1 MRLLSRQLS
10 PVPCRLKTSDMS
22 TKPKQDRRIIRTV
35 DRLLGAIDRT
45 VRAAE
50 QVKQARQD
58 LAKLSKSFQ
67 LERRD
72 QSTKE
77 VEQA

>member
-1 MRLLSRQLS
+1 
-10 PVPCRLKTSDMS
+10 MS

-35 DRLLGAIDRT
+35 DRLLVAIDRT

-67 LERRD
+67 VGRRD

>member
-1 MRLLSRQLS
+1 MG
-10 PVPCRLKTSDMS
+10 
-22 TKPKQDRRIIRTV
+22 TKPKQDRRILRTV
-35 DRLLGAIDRT
+35 DRLLVAIDRT
-45 VRAAE
+45 VRATE

-67 LERRD
+67 VERRD

-77 VEQA
+77 VEEA